1 MTIDKAS
8 VAIVDG
14 GPDFLELQES
24 ISSIR
29 LDVIS
34 GRLVTVNGSIVKA
47 ELPGAEI
54 GELCE
59 LRDPDL
65 RNTLR
70 CEVIGLDGKF
80 VYLAPF
86 GSTAG
91 LSIGTI
97 VTRLGHTP
105 SVMVGDHILGSVV
118 DSMGEP
124 LINQGLYGKKSKA
137 IDGAT
142 LRSVHNFAPNPLDRP
157 SITEQFSVGIRAIDG
172 LISCGCGQRVG
183 IFGSA
188 GTGKSTLITDIVTKA
203 KADIVVVGLI
213 GERGREVTDFVKTV
227 MQGDHGRK
235 TVVVAATSD
244 RPSVERVQAA
254 LTATTF
260 AEHFRNKGK
269 RVLLIIDSVTRL
281 ARALRDI
288 GLAAGEPPARRGFP
302 PSVFRFLPQLFERAG
317 NDGNGSITAF
327 YTVLVEGNIND
338 DPVAEEVKSLLDGHI
353 ILSNKLADAGH
364 YPAIDILES
373 NSRIASSLMN
383 EQHRKSAYRIRE
395 LISKYKEIELLVQ
408 IGEYKKGSDPTADQ
422 AIAKRGQINGF
433 LVQDSAENTNVATT
447 LRYLMR
453 LTR

>member
-1 MTIDKAS
+1 MMFDKKS
-8 VAIVDG
+8 VAKVEG
-14 GPDFLELQES
+14 GTDFLELQEAV
-24 ISSIR
+24 SSIR
-29 LDVIS
+29 LDVIG
-34 GRLVTVNGSIVKA
+34 GRLVMVNGSIVKA

-80 VYLAPF
+80 VFLAPF

-105 SVMVGDHILGSVV
+105 SVMVGDHVLGSVV

-124 LINQGLYGKKSKA
+124 LINQGLHGKKPRV
-137 IDGAT
+137 IEGAT
-142 LRSVHNFAPNPLDRP
+142 LRSVHNFAPNPLSRP
-157 SITEQFSVGIRAIDG
+157 RITKHFAVGIRAIDG

-227 MQGDHGRK
+227 MDGDHGRR
-235 TVVVAATSD
+235 TVVVTATSD
-244 RPSVERVQAA
+244 RPPVERVQAA

-260 AEHFRNKGK
+260 AEHFRSQGK

-327 YTVLVEGNIND
+327 YTVLVEGDIND

-364 YPAIDILES
+364 YPAIDVLES
-373 NSRIASSLMN
+373 KSRIASALTDES
-383 EQHRKSAYRIRE
+383 HRKAAHRIRE

-408 IGEYKKGSDPTADQ
+408 IGEYKMGSDATADQ
-422 AIAKRGQINGF
+422 AIAKRSQINSF
-433 LVQDSAENTNVATT
+433 LVQDSSENTSFATT
-447 LRYLMR
+447 FRYLMKLAR
-453 LTR
+453 